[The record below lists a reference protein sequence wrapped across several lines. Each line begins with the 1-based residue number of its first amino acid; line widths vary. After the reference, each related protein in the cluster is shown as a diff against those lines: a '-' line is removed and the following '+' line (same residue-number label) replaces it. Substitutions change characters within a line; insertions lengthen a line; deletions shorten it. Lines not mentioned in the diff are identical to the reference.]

1 MIKRFPRSVV
11 ILTFVVFV
19 LVAFNF
25 GFIFGRQQGLR
36 SVVPEGEGRVTGQGE
51 IPAHLSKNI
60 DFNLFWDVWDLI
72 KDQYYEQPV
81 SETSLFY
88 GAMDGLLEG
97 LDDPYST
104 FFDPEEAAEFAE
116 ELSGSFE
123 GIGAE
128 IAIKDDQLQIV
139 APLPGT
145 PAEQAGAKPG
155 DKIYLIDGEETT
167 DMTLEEAVS
176 RIRGPKGTSVT
187 LSISRDGL
195 EELEDIVIVRDEINI
210 DSVEWELR
218 DDGIAVVNMYFFNE
232 DTAVLFEE
240 AIQDILTHDVS
251 GVILDLRSNP
261 GGLLSMAID
270 VSSAWLGN
278 QTVVIEQI
286 KDERQTISGHGLAR
300 LSGLPTVVLI
310 NEGSASGSEIVA
322 GALQDFD
329 AAILVGMTTFGKG
342 SVQDFKGL
350 KDGSAVKITVAKW
363 LTPNGRSINE
373 LGINPDIEIEYPI
386 EDFYAGHD
394 PQFTKA
400 IEVLQDFEAYQTGK
414 QTEGE
419 G

>member
-1 MIKRFPRSVV
+1 MKRFPRSVV
-11 ILTFVVFV
+11 ILTCVVFV
-19 LVAFNF
+19 LVAFTF

-36 SVVPEGEGRVTGQGE
+36 SVVPEGEGRVVGQGE
-51 IPAHLSKNI
+51 IPSHLSQDV
-60 DFNLFWDVWDLI
+60 DFVLFWDVWNLI

-88 GAMDGLLEG
+88 GAMDGLLKG
-97 LDDPYST
+97 LEDPYST

-139 APLPGT
+139 APLPDS
-145 PAEQAGAKPG
+145 PAESAGVMAG
-155 DKIYLIDGEETT
+155 DKIYLIDGVETQE
-167 DMTLEEAVS
+167 MTLEEAVS

-187 LSISRDGL
+187 LMVSRDGL
-195 EELEDIVIVRDEINI
+195 DELEEVVIVRDEINI
-210 DSVEWELR
+210 DSVEWEIR

-232 DTAVLFEE
+232 DTTELFEE
-240 AIQDILTHDVS
+240 AIQEILTKDVN
-251 GVILDLRSNP
+251 GMILDLRSDP
-261 GGLLSMAID
+261 GGLLTAAID
-270 VSSAWLGN
+270 VASAWLGN
-278 QTVVIEQI
+278 QTVVIEQV
-286 KDERQTISGHGLAR
+286 KEERQAISGHGLAR

-322 GALQDFD
+322 GALQDYD
-329 AAILVGMTTFGKG
+329 AAILIGMTTFGKG
-342 SVQDFKGL
+342 SVQDYKQL

-373 LGINPDIEIEYPI
+373 QGIAPDIEVDYPI
-386 EDFYAGHD
+386 EEFYAGND

-400 IEVLQDFEAYQTGK
+400 IEVLQDFEAHQTG
-414 QTEGE
+414 QTAEAE
-419 G
+419 E